1 MRLVVATYN
10 VHAFVGTDRRF
21 APERVGEVLRE
32 IGADVV
38 GLQEVQDAGGAPHA
52 LDALAEA
59 CGAHVMRGPTFDRA
73 HGSDAAG
80 AYGNAILS
88 RLPFGAVERIDLSLP
103 GREPR
108 GAIDAAVEPGGG
120 AERVRVLATHLG
132 VGARERRRQVRTL
145 LAHLGLGPPGV
156 RILLGDM
163 NEWVRGAGALAALHR
178 VLGRAPGP
186 RTYPSALPVFS
197 LDRIWIHPRSRARR
211 LWVHRSRL
219 ARVAS
224 DHLPV
229 VAELHLEPSA
239 AAAPPPEPDGGTAPA
254 RNLL

>member
-21 APERVGEVLRE
+21 APERVGDVLRE
-32 IGADVV
+32 IGADVA
-38 GLQEVQDAGGAPHA
+38 GLQEVQDSGGGPHA
-52 LDALAEA
+52 LDVLAKA
-59 CGAHVMRGPTFDRA
+59 CGAHVMRGPTFDRPV
-73 HGSDAAG
+73 G

-108 GAIDAAVEPGGG
+108 GAIDAAIEPGGG
-120 AERVRVLATHLG
+120 AEPVRVLATHLG

-145 LAHLGLGPPGV
+145 LAHLQLGPPGV

-178 VLGRAPGP
+178 VLGRASGP
-186 RTYPSALPVFS
+186 RTFPSALPVFS
-197 LDRIWIHPRSRARR
+197 LDRIWIHPRARLRR

-229 VAELHLEPSA
+229 VAELQLEPAA
-239 AAAPPPEPDGGTAPA
+239 AAAPLPEPDPVGGPA
-254 RNLL
+254 RIVL